1 MNLLRSVA
9 TSGAL
14 LLGAS
19 AMAACGGDASG
30 VEVSGTWSRTSPA
43 MSSAGVIYFDLSSTE
58 GDTLLGATID
68 SSIAAKAELHET
80 VMAEIGDDE
89 SMEDMD
95 HEDMEDMEDM
105 DHEEHMAEM
114 ENEGMA
120 GGAMS
125 MVAVDS
131 VAIPKGETVSF
142 MPGGLHVMLIDLV
155 DPLEDGQEF
164 EVTLNFETGGEQ
176 VIKVKVQDS
185 AP

>member
-9 TSGAL
+9 ASSAL

-19 AMAACGGDASG
+19 ALAACGGDASG

-43 MSSAGVIYFDLSSTE
+43 MSSAGVVYFDLSSAE
-58 GDTLLGATID
+58 GDTLLGASVD

-80 VMAEIGDDE
+80 VMAEIGEDD
-89 SMEDMD
+89 SMD
-95 HEDMEDMEDM
+95 HEDMEDM
-105 DHEEHMAEM
+105 DHEEHMEEM
-114 ENEGMA
+114 EAEGMA

-125 MVAVDS
+125 MVAVDTVS
-131 VAIPKGETVSF
+131 IPKGETVSF
-142 MPGGLHVMLIDLV
+142 MPGGLHLMLIDLV
-155 DPLEDGQEF
+155 SPLEEGQEF
-164 EVTLNFETGGEQ
+164 DVTLNFETGGEQ

>member
-43 MSSAGVIYFDLSSTE
+43 MSSAGVVYFDLSTAE
-58 GDTLLGATID
+58 GDTLLGASVD

-80 VMAEIGDDE
+80 VMAEMGDDD
-89 SMEDMD
+89 SMD
-95 HEDMEDMEDM
+95 HEDMEDM

-114 ENEGMA
+114 ENEGMPA
-120 GGAMS
+120 GAMS
-125 MVAVDS
+125 MAPVES
-131 VAIPKGETVSF
+131 VALPKGETVSF
-142 MPGGLHVMLIDLV
+142 MPGGLHLMLIDLV
-155 DPLEDGQEF
+155 EPLEEGQEF
-164 EVTLNFETGGEQ
+164 ELTLDFETGGEH
-176 VIKVKVQDS
+176 VVKVKVQDS